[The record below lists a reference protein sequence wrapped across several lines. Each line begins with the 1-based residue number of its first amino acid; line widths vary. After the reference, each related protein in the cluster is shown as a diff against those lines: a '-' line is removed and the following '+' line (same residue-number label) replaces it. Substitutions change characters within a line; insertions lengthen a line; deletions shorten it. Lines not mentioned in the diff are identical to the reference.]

1 MNKDASEPATV
12 LKHFGIVSAVLLQ
25 FVLHVQASEIPKSV
39 FSVVQTVEVRLLTSR
54 LCVPL
59 FVSISVR
66 DLFETVDNRVV
77 IDVIKVICFYSLL

>member
-1 MNKDASEPATV
+1 MNKDASEPAAV

-39 FSVVQTVEVRLLTSR
+39 FSVLQTVRLLTSR